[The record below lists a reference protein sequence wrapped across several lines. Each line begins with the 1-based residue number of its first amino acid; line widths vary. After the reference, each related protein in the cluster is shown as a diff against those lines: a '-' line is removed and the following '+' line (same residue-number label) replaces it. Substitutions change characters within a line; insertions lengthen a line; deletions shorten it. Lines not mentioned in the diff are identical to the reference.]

1 VGGDFPPP
9 TANCADRSEPPLHLS
24 SVCVP
29 YHVHSCPNFPPPSPP
44 PPNFVRITVSQ
55 LRIFLLR
62 EILLSL
68 TQKSYQR
75 INCFPVPYQTSPS
88 HPFFCF
94 NPPPRWGEGE
104 VSQKVGSRVL
114 FWFSSFLSSPKKFCL
129 SVWEV
134 YIFYFISFLTSDSI
148 LFGRVQSKN
157 GCRNQAIRL
166 PCGWCS

>member
-1 VGGDFPPP
+1 M
-9 TANCADRSEPPLHLS
+9 H
-24 SVCVP
+24 
-29 YHVHSCPNFPPPSPP
+29 
-44 PPNFVRITVSQ
+44 
-55 LRIFLLR
+55 LRILL
-62 EILLSL
+62 EH
-68 TQKSYQR
+68 QNQVKKSYQR
-75 INCFPVPYQTSPS
+75 INCFPVSYQTSPS

-166 PCGWCS
+166 PCGWCSWLLLMRQRSSSEVVVFRDRLSTSLDIVFQHLFICFT